1 MCCEDERVSMSVI
14 RIATPKTL
22 STWLLI
28 NVLLQLVFVVAAQT
42 AEDLDPQPDVAPV
55 EDVLLSR
62 LAMSYEDFV
71 PQAIIEVGAGDGV
84 WMTQARRV
92 YPDAKF
98 LLVEACER
106 HRQRLE
112 KLTQNMG
119 VNHAEFSISLVSNET
134 GTTVEFYEGGN
145 SGNSMFKENTVF
157 YENDKPVQRVTRTLD
172 DIVDLSLLLQNTPVD
187 IIKADVQG
195 AELLLLQGAVKTL
208 SMATFVIL
216 EGTPVEYNLGGAAC
230 YYEVDEFL
238 RSQGFYL
245 YDFGEMLYRKKL
257 FKTKG
262 VGSFNYMYIKP
273 SSPKLP
279 DFLRRH
285 HTRFCG
291 QGRESKSSPQTE
303 RQQQSPPHSNQDA
316 NHTTKPVHS
325 KAATWLSGFFHG
337 VIVSILLPKFWGF
350 CCRCKKSKHT
360 GKET

>member
-1 MCCEDERVSMSVI
+1 MFAMRYFK
-14 RIATPKTL
+14 KTL
-22 STWLLI
+22 SSWLWVVH
-28 NVLLQLVFVVAAQT
+28 VLQIVFVVQAQF
-42 AEDLDPQPDVAPV
+42 EDLDQQPDVPSG
-55 EDVLLSR
+55 EDILLTR
-62 LAMSYEDFV
+62 LAKSYDDFV
-71 PQAIIEVGAGDGV
+71 PQAIIEVGSGEGLWIA
-84 WMTQARRV
+84 QARRV

-119 VNHAEFSISLVSNET
+119 INKAEFSISVVSNET
-134 GTTVEFYEGGN
+134 GKTVDFYEGGN
-145 SGNSMFKENTVF
+145 SGNSMFQENTVF
-157 YENDKPVQRVTRTLD
+157 YENDKPVKRITRTLD
-172 DIVDLSLLLQNTPVD
+172 DIVNLSSLLQNTPVD

-208 SMATFVIL
+208 SMATYVIL

-230 YYEVDEFL
+230 FYEVDEFL

-279 DFLRRH
+279 DYLKRQ
-285 HTRFCG
+285 HTQFCG
-291 QGRESKSSPQTE
+291 QGRESKASSPE
-303 RQQQSPPHSNQDA
+303 ERRQQSASGSNQQTD
-316 NHTTKPVHS
+316 NTTKPVHS

-337 VIVSILLPKFWGF
+337 VIVTILLPKLWGF
-350 CCRCKKSKHT
+350 CCRCKNSKHT